1 MTSLACFK
9 AYDLRGRIPDELNED
24 IAYRVGR
31 AYAEFLEP
39 NKVVVGHD
47 IRLSSPEIC
56 DALIEGLLDAGTNV
70 YHIGECGT
78 EEIYFA
84 TAHFEMDGGIM
95 VTASHNP
102 KDYNGMKLVRED
114 AKPISGDTGLGEIE
128 QMVIAND
135 FASVSNKGTVEP
147 LNHRDAYIEKL
158 LGYVDVDQ
166 LRDLRIVV
174 NAGNGGAGAIIDKL
188 ETFLPCEFMK
198 VDHEANGD
206 FPNGVP
212 NPLLE
217 ENRES
222 TIEAIRTSNADLGVA
237 WDGDFDRCFFFDA
250 SGRFIEGYY
259 IVGLLAQAFLEQNPD
274 NSVVH
279 DPRLTWNTIDIVSA
293 HGGRAIQSKTGHA
306 FIKERMRKEGSIY
319 GGEMSAH
326 HYFRDFSYCDSG
338 MAPWLLVISL
348 MSSKGKSLAELVDER
363 MRLYPVSGEINR
375 RIDDPVGVIDSIE
388 AHYADGA
395 IEVDH
400 TDGLSVTFN
409 NWRFN
414 VRMSNTEPVVRL
426 NVESRS
432 DEALMR
438 AKTDELLTLMGGEG

>member
-188 ETFLPCEFMK
+188 ETFLPCEFVK

-250 SGRFIEGYY
+250 SARCI
-259 IVGLLAQAFLEQNPD
+259 
-274 NSVVH
+274 
-279 DPRLTWNTIDIVSA
+279 
-293 HGGRAIQSKTGHA
+293 
-306 FIKERMRKEGSIY
+306 
-319 GGEMSAH
+319 
-326 HYFRDFSYCDSG
+326 
-338 MAPWLLVISL
+338 
-348 MSSKGKSLAELVDER
+348 
-363 MRLYPVSGEINR
+363 
-375 RIDDPVGVIDSIE
+375 
-388 AHYADGA
+388 
-395 IEVDH
+395 
-400 TDGLSVTFN
+400 
-409 NWRFN
+409 
-414 VRMSNTEPVVRL
+414 
-426 NVESRS
+426 
-432 DEALMR
+432 
-438 AKTDELLTLMGGEG
+438 